1 MKMSPK
7 TIIPREFVKDVL
19 AGMSDAVL
27 QKKYRVSEHDF
38 YTYKATVLDFI
49 AKKHS
54 QESKR
59 RIQINAGQFLAD
71 LRSGLDDEALMIK
84 YGLLPRQLQSV
95 FRKMI
100 KAGLITALEISNRLK
115 ITKSQVTEAFVE
127 MGKAIKELD

>member
-1 MKMSPK
+1 MS
-7 TIIPREFVKDVL
+7 TQTLIPREFVKDVL
-19 AGMSDAVL
+19 AGMSDAEL
-27 QKKYRVSEHDF
+27 QKKYRVSGQNF

-49 AKKHS
+49 AKK
-54 QESKR
+54 QAQKSKR
-59 RIQINAGQFLAD
+59 RIEISAKQFLAD
-71 LRSGLDDEALMIK
+71 LRSGFDDEMLMTK

-100 KAGLITALEISNRLK
+100 KAGLITALEISNRLE

>member
-1 MKMSPK
+1 MSAK
-7 TIIPREFVKDVL
+7 AIIPREFVKDVL
-19 AGMSDAVL
+19 AGMSDAGL
-27 QKKYRVSEHDF
+27 QSKYKVSGNDF

-49 AKKHS
+49 AKKRA
-54 QESKR
+54 QKTKP
-59 RIQINAGQFLAD
+59 RIQINATEFLAD
-71 LRSGLDDEALMIK
+71 LRSGFDDEALMIK
-84 YGLLPRQLQSV
+84 YGLLPRQLQSA

>member
-1 MKMSPK
+1 MSTK
-7 TIIPREFVKDVL
+7 TIIPREFVKDIL
-19 AGMSDAVL
+19 AGMSDAGL
-27 QKKYRVSEHDF
+27 QEKYRVSENDF
-38 YTYKATVLDFI
+38 YAYKATVLDFI
-49 AKKHS
+49 AKKQA

-59 RIQINAGQFLAD
+59 RIEINAKQFLAD
-71 LRSGLDDEALMIK
+71 LRSGFDDEALMIK
-84 YGLLPRQLQSV
+84 YGLLPRQLQSA